1 MWKPHLSP
9 WWEPAHTTSQEAVW
23 SQPAVLHGHGW
34 ELPSARGLR
43 LLEANTVEDSKPVFK
58 EVMEI
63 EVSAPYS
70 LAQGFS
76 LHARVKP
83 CYK

>member
-1 MWKPHLSP
+1 MES
-9 WWEPAHTTSQEAVW
+9 EY
-23 SQPAVLHGHGW
+23 AVLHGHGW
-34 ELPSARGLR
+34 GSTHLSGASDSWRRTQWQDRR
-43 LLEANTVEDSKPVFK
+43 LQSRRQQASLK

-76 LHARVKP
+76 LHARAKP